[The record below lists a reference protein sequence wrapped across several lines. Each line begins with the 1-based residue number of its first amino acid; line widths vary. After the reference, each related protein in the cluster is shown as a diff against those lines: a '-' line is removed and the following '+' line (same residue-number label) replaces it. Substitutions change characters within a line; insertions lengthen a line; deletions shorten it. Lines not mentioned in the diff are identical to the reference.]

1 MADINTTYIDLI
13 SVLMADVIAKM
24 SLVLYNHQL
33 LNVCYGRCCCQV
45 AGGIATV
52 D

>member
-1 MADINTTYIDLI
+1 
-13 SVLMADVIAKM
+13 MADVIAKM

-33 LNVCYGRCCCQV
+33 LSVCYGRCYFQV
-45 AGGIATV
+45 ADGIATV